1 MSIIIG
7 IFEVVAAGVA
17 MIMLVVLA
25 IKYMSSSPSEKA
37 EIKKHAVVYIVGAVM
52 AFGAVG
58 VVEIIRTFV
67 KDTGL

>member
-25 IKYMSSSPSEKA
+25 IKYMASSPSEKA
-37 EIKKHAVVYIVGAVM
+37 EKKNSKTYS
-52 AFGAVG
+52 
-58 VVEIIRTFV
+58 
-67 KDTGL
+67 